1 MKTPTVVV
9 VAAWMTVIGTVI
21 GAIHLFVT
29 VNRRPV

>member
-21 GAIHLFVT
+21 GGIHLLLAIK
-29 VNRRPV
+29 RSA